1 MPICQFWSWEEVEGG
16 LLGKSLFV
24 ILLMRVDR
32 TCGVDGVE
40 CRVVAEV
47 KRLVMLALS
56 SYQ

>member
-1 MPICQFWSWEEVEGG
+1 MPVCQFESRGEVEEG
-16 LLGKSLFV
+16 LLGKLLFV